1 MTASCALPTV
11 MRPVWHSGPDQNGDA
26 RLRLLVDGAVYHY
39 NPVDF
44 SRQPAIV
51 LTFKAA
57 TEQPRAQDITS
68 PLDYYFHWREMYMP
82 ITGHQ
87 SYVDPVQNVVV
98 EIGLPYVAGLNF
110 TASLNNFDAMIEEGY
125 QTTLKVVGEAI
136 KAGRV
141 PSTKIRARR
150 QKA

>member
-1 MTASCALPTV
+1 
-11 MRPVWHSGPDQNGDA
+11 MRPVWHSGPDQNGDT
-26 RLRLLVDGAVYHY
+26 RVRLLVDGAVYHY

-51 LTFKAA
+51 FTFKAA
-57 TEQPRAQDITS
+57 TEQPRAKDITS

-82 ITGHQ
+82 IAGHQ
-87 SYVDPVQNVVV
+87 SYVDPVRNVVV

-110 TASLNNFDAMIEEGY
+110 SASLNNFDAMVEEGY

-136 KAGRV
+136 KAGRL
-141 PSTKIRARR
+141 PGM
-150 QKA
+150 QKAPADPQKA